1 MLSKLS
7 WVFYTTLILITLLRK
22 NFIVDSKHVGLQS
35 KCNVQAISCS
45 CKENY
50 GLEEYVTVELCLNHT
65 KSPCQV
71 KAVMDQCRK
80 QAFSSHARQKRNMQ
94 DLKCQNGTLSNG
106 VSKSPSEPILTAAT
120 NGPTK
125 IVNEGNDPTFH
136 CIVHSSL
143 PANITWFYNGKPLMN
158 DSLHRYFQCNTVLQ
172 LRRVSSKDAGNYSC
186 VVNSALGK
194 ATASS
199 RLSVIPRHKDPII
212 LFMGLDD
219 DKNSNTA
226 IVGSNVNLTCKI
238 HNPQIQNTFEKNGR
252 DLDEDK
258 DYTYHNFGE
267 GEIKRSVL
275 EIKNVTLEDEGNYT
289 CVAFREGATTRFTFY
304 LKVVAP
310 TRTPAP
316 PTRKSEATVSPDD
329 SSTKTLALVFG
340 GIGVL
345 ILLGLAFISLR
356 NRTQRL
362 SRYLTQ
368 GSRNNN
374 QEARVPLSQT
384 ELSVTQIE
392 PNGEC
397 VNEANHNHEN
407 VEKRPP
413 EKDYDA
419 RYDVFIC
426 YSYKDIGWV
435 KELVAE
441 LEKLHFVCCI
451 DYRDFV
457 PGAAIVENISEAIYY
472 SAKTIAVL
480 SPNFLNSEWC
490 NRELQQALTR
500 TRKHQVVPI
509 VYRSCAIPLTLQDRT
524 YLDWENCLVKPF
536 FWEQLEKA
544 LKRPC
549 AGWIGQ

>member
-22 NFIVDSKHVGLQS
+22 NFIVDSKNVGLQS

-94 DLKCQNGTLSNG
+94 DLKCQNGTLTNR
-106 VSKSPSEPILTAAT
+106 VSKSPSEPILMAGT

-125 IVNEGNDPTFH
+125 ILHEGNDAIFR

-158 DSLHRYFQCNTVLQ
+158 DSLHRYFQCNTVLH

-186 VVNSALGK
+186 VVNSAFGK

-199 RLSVIPRHKDPII
+199 RLSVIPRDKAPTIYY
-212 LFMGLDD
+212 MGLEEGTD
-219 DKNSNTA
+219 SNTA
-226 IVGSNVNLTCKI
+226 IVGRNVNLTCLI
-238 HNPQIQNTFEKNGR
+238 NNPQVQNTFEKDGR
-252 DLDEDK
+252 NLDEDK
-258 DYTYHNFGE
+258 DYTYHNFEE
-267 GEIKRSVL
+267 GKIKRSVL
-275 EIKNVTLEDEGNYT
+275 EIKNVTLEDEGSYT
-289 CVAFREGATTRFTFY
+289 CIAFQDDATTRATFY
-304 LKVVAP
+304 LEVVLPSRDTAQ
-310 TRTPAP
+310 
-316 PTRKSEATVSPDD
+316 SS
-329 SSTKTLALVFG
+329 SSTNILALVFVG
-340 GIGVL
+340 FVVL
-345 ILLGLAFISLR
+345 IVVCLALVCLCKS
-356 NRTQRL
+356 
-362 SRYLTQ
+362 
-368 GSRNNN
+368 N
-374 QEARVPLSQT
+374 QEASVHLSPT
-384 ELSVTQIE
+384 ELVVTQSE
-392 PNGEC
+392 PNGVC
-397 VNEANHNHEN
+397 VDERNYNHEDI
-407 VEKRPP
+407 EKRPP
-413 EKDYDA
+413 EKDYEA

-426 YSYKDIGWV
+426 YSYKDIEWV
-435 KELVAE
+435 KELLAE

-451 DYRDFV
+451 DFRDFV
-457 PGAAIVENISEAIYY
+457 PGAAIVENISEAIYC

-480 SPNFLNSEWC
+480 SPDFVNSEWC
-490 NRELQQALTR
+490 NRELQQALMR
-500 TRKHQVVPI
+500 IRLHQVVPI
-509 VYRSCAIPLTLQDRT
+509 VYRSCVVPLTLQDKT

-536 FWEQLEKA
+536 FWGQLEKA

-549 AGWIGQ
+549 DGWIGQ

>member
-1 MLSKLS
+1 
-7 WVFYTTLILITLLRK
+7 
-22 NFIVDSKHVGLQS
+22 
-35 KCNVQAISCS
+35 
-45 CKENY
+45 
-50 GLEEYVTVELCLNHT
+50 
-65 KSPCQV
+65 
-71 KAVMDQCRK
+71 
-80 QAFSSHARQKRNMQ
+80 MQ

-199 RLSVIPRHKDPII
+199 RLSVILRHKDPII

-304 LKVVAP
+304 LKV
-310 TRTPAP
+310 
-316 PTRKSEATVSPDD
+316 EATVSPDD

>member
-35 KCNVQAISCS
+35 KCNFQAISCS

-50 GLEEYVTVELCLNHT
+50 GLEEYVTVELCLNRT

-94 DLKCQNGTLSNG
+94 DLKCHNGTLTNG
-106 VSKSPSEPILTAAT
+106 VSKSPSEPILKAAIK
-120 NGPTK
+120 GPTK
-125 IVNEGNDPTFH
+125 NVNEGNDATFH

-143 PANITWFYNGKPLMN
+143 PANITWFHNGKPLMKN
-158 DSLHRYFQCNTVLQ
+158 SLHRYFQCNTVFQ

-199 RLSVIPRHKDPII
+199 QMSVILKDKDPII
-212 LFMGLDD
+212 YFIGLE
-219 DKNSNTA
+219 KGNTA
-226 IVGSNVNLTCKI
+226 IVGRPVNLTCII
-238 HNPQIQNTFEKNGR
+238 HNPQVQNTFEKDGR
-252 DLDEDK
+252 NLDEDK
-258 DYTYHNFGE
+258 HYTYHNFGDDE
-267 GEIKRSVL
+267 GKIKRSVL
-275 EIKNVTLEDEGNYT
+275 EIKNVTLADEGTYT
-289 CVAFREGATTRFTFY
+289 CVAFLEGATNRSSFN
-304 LKVVAP
+304 LIVV
-310 TRTPAP
+310 RP
-316 PTRKSEATVSPDD
+316 PTPTSGQVLERTVSPGD

-345 ILLGLAFISLR
+345 ILVGLAFISLR
-356 NRTQRL
+356 NRRQRL
-362 SRYLTQ
+362 SRYLTER
-368 GSRNNN
+368 SRNSN

-384 ELSVTQIE
+384 ELSVTQTE

-407 VEKRPP
+407 IEKRPP

-451 DYRDFV
+451 DFRDFV

-549 AGWIGQ
+549 DGWIGQ

>member
-1 MLSKLS
+1 
-7 WVFYTTLILITLLRK
+7 
-22 NFIVDSKHVGLQS
+22 
-35 KCNVQAISCS
+35 
-45 CKENY
+45 
-50 GLEEYVTVELCLNHT
+50 
-65 KSPCQV
+65 
-71 KAVMDQCRK
+71 
-80 QAFSSHARQKRNMQ
+80 MQ
-94 DLKCQNGTLSNG
+94 DSKCQNGTLTNG
-106 VSKSPSEPILTAAT
+106 VSKAPSEPILMAGT

-125 IVNEGNDPTFH
+125 IRREGNDAIFH

-158 DSLHRYFQCNTVLQ
+158 DSQHRYFECNTVLH
-172 LRRVSSKDAGNYSC
+172 LRFVSSKDAGNYSC

-194 ATASS
+194 TTASS
-199 RLSVIPRHKDPII
+199 RLSVIPREKEPII
-212 LFMGLDD
+212 RFMGLEE
-219 DKNSNTA
+219 DKYSNTA
-226 IVGSNVNLTCKI
+226 IVGSNVNLTCII
-238 HNPQIQNTFEKNGR
+238 HNPQTQNTFEKDGR
-252 DLDEDK
+252 DLPEDK
-258 DYTYHNFGE
+258 DYTYHNFGDDE
-267 GEIKRSVL
+267 RKVKRSVL
-275 EIKNVTLEDEGNYT
+275 EIKNVTLEDAGNYT

-304 LKVVAP
+304 LKVVRPPNP
-310 TRTPAP
+310 TPD
-316 PTRKSEATVSPDD
+316 ATVSPYG
-329 SSTKTLALVFG
+329 SSTKTLVLLFG

-345 ILLGLAFISLR
+345 ILVGLAFISLR
-356 NRTQRL
+356 NRRQRL
-362 SRYLTQ
+362 SRYFTE
-368 GSRNNN
+368 RNRNSN
-374 QEARVPLSQT
+374 QEASVPLSQT
-384 ELSVTQIE
+384 ELSVTQTE

-451 DYRDFV
+451 DFRDFV

-509 VYRSCAIPLTLQDRT
+509 VYRSCAIPLTLQDKT

-549 AGWIGQ
+549 DGWIGQ

>member
-1 MLSKLS
+1 M
-7 WVFYTTLILITLLRK
+7 
-22 NFIVDSKHVGLQS
+22 
-35 KCNVQAISCS
+35 
-45 CKENY
+45 
-50 GLEEYVTVELCLNHT
+50 
-65 KSPCQV
+65 
-71 KAVMDQCRK
+71 
-80 QAFSSHARQKRNMQ
+80 
-94 DLKCQNGTLSNG
+94 
-106 VSKSPSEPILTAAT
+106 
-120 NGPTK
+120 
-125 IVNEGNDPTFH
+125 
-136 CIVHSSL
+136 
-143 PANITWFYNGKPLMN
+143 
-158 DSLHRYFQCNTVLQ
+158 
-172 LRRVSSKDAGNYSC
+172 
-186 VVNSALGK
+186 
-194 ATASS
+194 
-199 RLSVIPRHKDPII
+199 
-212 LFMGLDD
+212 
-219 DKNSNTA
+219 
-226 IVGSNVNLTCKI
+226 
-238 HNPQIQNTFEKNGR
+238 
-252 DLDEDK
+252 
-258 DYTYHNFGE
+258 
-267 GEIKRSVL
+267 
-275 EIKNVTLEDEGNYT
+275 
-289 CVAFREGATTRFTFY
+289 
-304 LKVVAP
+304 
-310 TRTPAP
+310 
-316 PTRKSEATVSPDD
+316 
-329 SSTKTLALVFG
+329 
-340 GIGVL
+340 L

-368 GSRNNN
+368 GGRNNN

-397 VNEANHNHEN
+397 VSEANHNHEN

-426 YSYKDIGWV
+426 YSNKDIGWV

-451 DYRDFV
+451 DFRDFV

-509 VYRSCAIPLTLQDRT
+509 VYRSCAIPLTLQDKT

-549 AGWIGQ
+549 DGWIGQ